1 MADAAEALA
10 QRFVDGLRHLEETG
24 DPDPLV
30 ALYADESETSN
41 VVADRLFAGQAGA
54 RDFWQRYQ
62 RALGEAHSSFRNVI
76 VVGDRAA
83 LEWETAGTSPD
94 GKPYRYDGV
103 SLLEMAGDGDAKRVT
118 RFRAFFDS
126 AKLGHQMHD
135 PIPAATTTTTAAATA
150 PETTP

>member
-30 ALYADESETSN
+30 ALYADDAETSN
-41 VVADRLFAGQAGA
+41 VVANRLFAGPDGA
-54 RDFWQRYQ
+54 RDFWRRYQ
-62 RALGEAHSSFRNVI
+62 RALGDAHSSFRNVFAS
-76 VVGDRAA
+76 GDRAA
-83 LEWETAGTSPD
+83 LEWETEGISPD
-94 GKPYRYDGV
+94 GKSYRYDGV
-103 SLLEMAGDGDAKRVT
+103 SLLELAGDGDAKRVT

-135 PIPAATTTTTAAATA
+135 PIPAAATTSTTSETT